1 MVKSFTLKT
10 RRDLVETKDQSTQ
23 VHQQWTKTQVSKFIE
38 ETPLS
43 PPPTPQKNRK
53 GILGLMMML
62 IFYLFGSFE
71 RALATL
77 KLYVFN
83 NGHQQWTK
91 TQSSSIDWRN
101 SFALKKRDF
110 RVDDDGHLLSYWVPL
125 RESQRELCLAPIE
138 TFFCQSNLFVFVD
151 NTWVVSLS
159 DSWTTIFGYE
169 GFKFQPMLGGSLIL
183 LRTTGSWG
191 FFFSTL
197 EIKGNLSGSSFFFVF
212 FSKYIQNHLNIFRIK
227 KPLIQGFFGG
237 PKNRRFSWKNGKNQ
251 QLRVSSLM
259 TQFFDFLNQTSTY
272 RSKV

>member
-91 TQSSSIDWRN
+91 TQSSSID
-101 SFALKKRDF
+101 
-110 RVDDDGHLLSYWVPL
+110 
-125 RESQRELCLAPIE
+125 
-138 TFFCQSNLFVFVD
+138 
-151 NTWVVSLS
+151 
-159 DSWTTIFGYE
+159 
-169 GFKFQPMLGGSLIL
+169 
-183 LRTTGSWG
+183 
-191 FFFSTL
+191 
-197 EIKGNLSGSSFFFVF
+197 
-212 FSKYIQNHLNIFRIK
+212 
-227 KPLIQGFFGG
+227 
-237 PKNRRFSWKNGKNQ
+237 
-251 QLRVSSLM
+251 
-259 TQFFDFLNQTSTY
+259 
-272 RSKV
+272 